1 MNKIQRSAYIRKD
14 YEFCERAEAA
24 GVVDMSSTW
33 RCRTAYHVAGVERSI
48 TAEADHDAGVNG
60 R

>member
-1 MNKIQRSAYIRKD
+1 MNKIRRSAYIRKD
-14 YEFCERAEAA
+14 YEFSERAAAA

-33 RCRTAYHVAGVERSI
+33 RCRTTYHVAGVERPI
-48 TAEADHDAGVNG
+48 TAEADHGAGVNG